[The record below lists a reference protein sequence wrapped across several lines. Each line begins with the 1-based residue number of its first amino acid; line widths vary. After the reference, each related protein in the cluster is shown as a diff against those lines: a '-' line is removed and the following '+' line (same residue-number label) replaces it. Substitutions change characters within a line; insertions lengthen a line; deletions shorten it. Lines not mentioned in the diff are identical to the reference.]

1 MKVLKR
7 VIVASV
13 ILVICTG
20 AYATPFTPAVAG
32 DVYGV
37 AQGGA
42 VNGIP
47 TARDNND
54 GIPDIN
60 DAINLVQG
68 SALLRNKD
76 ADPLFVEPD
85 YVWKQLD
92 GTIVLIGLTAGN
104 LNTIGY
110 YTDLGTGAVQT
121 PLLGPFSGFGFAGP
135 PFPATTIGLGTGTL
149 FGFYLNTVAGAS
161 STDYFSEPGLNPGGW
176 DHMMTFDLPGAN
188 GTTIS
193 VDMGAGAVDLTLND
207 PYLIAWEDLPFGGGA
222 LGDDDFDDM
231 MYLVDKIAPIPEPLT
246 ILAVFGG
253 IAAVGGY
260 LRKRRHSP
268 A

>member
-1 MKVLKR
+1 MVLLGSKTFGLRRKKRGAIMKVLKR

-135 PFPATTIGLGTGTL
+135 PFPATTIGGDTSAQGYRK
-149 FGFYLNTVAGAS
+149 G
-161 STDYFSEPGLNPGGW
+161 
-176 DHMMTFDLPGAN
+176 
-188 GTTIS
+188 
-193 VDMGAGAVDLTLND
+193 LTLACCGHVSS
-207 PYLIAWEDLPFGGGA
+207 IRISIPFTRA
-222 LGDDDFDDM
+222 IDTH
-231 MYLVDKIAPIPEPLT
+231 PL
-246 ILAVFGG
+246 FM
-253 IAAVGGY
+253 
-260 LRKRRHSP
+260 LRLEH